1 MMLGL
6 ALAATLHHHAAPP
19 RAPAAHRISTL
30 PSLEQPLPSRH
41 FSGLVGVP
49 AAAYDFPWTGS
60 HEALHTHYWFA
71 ERESDAA
78 SAPIVL
84 WLQGGP
90 GGSSLGGSF
99 TEMGPLTLDDRSWL
113 TASANRTGIP
123 SPLLNPHGWTKAA
136 NFLAVEY
143 ANIGFSFCDAHPP
156 HSQHEIHKCGWDD
169 AAVANAL
176 LGFLRGFY
184 QLFPDYTANELW
196 IAGESYAGIL
206 CAPFCPCCQVCKS
219 AARAAGSCLPHAP
232 SPPDPVAWQRAHDRR
247 HNRPRE
253 QSRRRPTHPDRG
265 APARQRRGG
274 PQLGRR
280 VLVLQRPRRLLDR
293 RLPQ

>member
-1 MMLGL
+1 MLLGL
-6 ALAATLHHHAAPP
+6 ALAAALHRHAAPP

-49 AAAYDFPWTGS
+49 AARYEFPWPGS

-123 SPLLNPHGWTKAA
+123 SPLLNPHGWTKAV

-176 LGFLRGFY
+176 LGFMRGFY
-184 QLFPDYTANELW
+184 RLFPDYTANELW

-206 CAPFCPCCQVCKS
+206 CAP
-219 AARAAGSCLPHAP
+219 
-232 SPPDPVAWQRAHDRR
+232 SP
-247 HNRPRE
+247 
-253 QSRRRPTHPDRG
+253 
-265 APARQRRGG
+265 
-274 PQLGRR
+274 
-280 VLVLQRPRRLLDR
+280 
-293 RLPQ
+293 LPQAPPT